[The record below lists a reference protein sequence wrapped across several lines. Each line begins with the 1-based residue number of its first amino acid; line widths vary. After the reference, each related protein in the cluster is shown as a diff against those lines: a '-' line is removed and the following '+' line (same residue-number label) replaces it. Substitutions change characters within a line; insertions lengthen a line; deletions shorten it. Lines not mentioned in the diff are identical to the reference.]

1 MYDLA
6 RQLARCLSVG
16 PKTIVAKSFG
26 GKGSKLHVDTEETIS
41 FMEAK
46 ASKKLD
52 FKPPHPGKIFY
63 RGKELE
69 DDKSLLAQN
78 KTAPNDQTSNLLPN
92 ENRRGSL
99 LALDPADKSPFLGEI
114 IPGSTQSS
122 LETNMFRSPVFPHK
136 VSSTDY
142 LFIRSAKQKLSIRR
156 IDNINVVGQ
165 QRGPTGQ
172 WIWKLRSNV
181 NIPSEE
187 VLRKHVPPEKVCVLC
202 TMSQSSSLEQLMHGR
217 FELFYHL
224 ICQYSLSSEQSS
236 LYRLKHLGITRLMNP
251 TGIASAMSQLP
262 NEAIALAAASH
273 GERERQITP
282 WTLSTDFVACTNQKK
297 ATVKSTA
304 VIGTDA
310 DLRRL
315 SMEAAGEVL
324 QKFNVSDEIIAK
336 RTRWHRITMIREL
349 PVNKQSLG
357 SRLTQRPSTNMHE
370 AKECHLFSFSSR
382 QGKDARRFG
391 TGKFSLSQPLRKV
404 PMTLSQIVNW
414 TLSLAIWRTCLM
426 QRNAKMELTKKK
438 KAGPARKEGGLV
450 GPHLGF
456 GSENVE
462 HNKRPSSKL
471 PVQLSLTRLTILWRT
486 FRGQNGCK

>member
-46 ASKKLD
+46 ASKKLEGTHWTMD
-52 FKPPHPGKIFY
+52 LEVEIKCQHPIGRSI
-63 RGKELE
+63 E
-69 DDKSLLAQN
+69 
-78 KTAPNDQTSNLLPN
+78 
-92 ENRRGSL
+92 
-99 LALDPADKSPFLGEI
+99 
-114 IPGSTQSS
+114 
-122 LETNMFRSPVFPHK
+122 ETRA
-136 VSSTDY
+136 T
-142 LFIRSAKQKLSIRR
+142 R
-156 IDNINVVGQ
+156 
-165 QRGPTGQ
+165 
-172 WIWKLRSNV
+172 
-181 NIPSEE
+181 E
-187 VLRKHVPPEKVCVLC
+187 
-202 TMSQSSSLEQLMHGR
+202 
-217 FELFYHL
+217 
-224 ICQYSLSSEQSS
+224 S

-315 SMEAAGEVL
+315 SMEAAGEVASNHNDTRTSSEQAASGVKVDPTTINKYARGQRMSFVQL
-324 QKFNVSDEIIAK
+324 QQQTRERCQEIWD
-336 RTRWHRITMIREL
+336 RQ
-349 PVNKQSLG
+349 VQSLTAIEEG
-357 SRLTQRPSTNMHE
+357 ANDSESNSELDSFAGDLENLLDAE
-370 AKECHLFSFSSR
+370 ECE
-382 QGKDARRFG
+382 DE
-391 TGKFSLSQPLRKV
+391 
-404 PMTLSQIVNW
+404 
-414 TLSLAIWRTCLM
+414 
-426 QRNAKMELTKKK
+426 KMELTKKK